1 MEKNITQKTEMTEE
15 LQEMEKN
22 EGIEITGETSID
34 GTLSEDELSDVS
46 GGRHIGKLRMCGEP
60 RSKC

>member
-22 EGIEITGETSID
+22 EGIEIMGD
-34 GTLSEDELSDVS
+34 GTLSEDELGDVS

-60 RSKC
+60 GMKC